1 MKTERLT
8 VQVLVLLNGGQ
19 FIYLFIFLSFCFV
32 LFFLGRGGGGGGGLA
47 TQFLITSYCVVHN
60 PSSFFVSLIQK
71 TITYYCIARSKVS

>member
-19 FIYLFIFLSFCFV
+19 FTYLFIYFSFFLFCFV
-32 LFFLGRGGGGGGGLA
+32 FLGGEGGGGLA

-60 PSSFFVSLIQK
+60 PSSFLFLL
-71 TITYYCIARSKVS
+71 SKKR